1 MQAILGAGGAIGAE
15 LAAELT
21 KYTDRIRLVGRNP
34 KKVNDSDELFVAD
47 LTERDRVDLAVKGS
61 EVVYLVAGLEY
72 KTKIWRAEWPLIMR
86 NVIDACR
93 RHNAKLVFFDNIYM
107 YDREYLNHMT
117 EDTPIRPTSRKGEVR
132 AQISDMLLAEVR
144 SGNLTA
150 LIARAADFLGPKNSI
165 LVELVYKN
173 FAKGRKAN
181 WFADAGKIHNFTFT
195 PDAARATALLGNT
208 ADAYNQ
214 VWHLP
219 TDRTPMTGR
228 EWIDLFAR
236 EMGVEPRFSVLSVR
250 TLALLGLFVP
260 ILREV
265 GEMIYQYDR
274 AYLFDSSKFEKR
286 FALQP
291 TAPEQ
296 GVRWIIER
304 LNG

>member
-173 FAKGRKAN
+173 FVKGRKAN

-236 EMGVEPRFSVLSVR
+236 EMGVEPRFSVISVR